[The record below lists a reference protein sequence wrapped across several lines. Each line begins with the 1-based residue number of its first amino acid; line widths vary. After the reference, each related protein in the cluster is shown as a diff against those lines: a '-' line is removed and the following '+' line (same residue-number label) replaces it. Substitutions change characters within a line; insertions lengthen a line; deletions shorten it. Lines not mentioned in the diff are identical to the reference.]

1 MKNKI
6 VLGCFI
12 AASMLA
18 MPSCSDFLTE
28 NPKGKLTPENFFSNQ
43 NELDMS
49 VYALYAKVQASQC
62 NSNPMIVQ
70 CQGDDVTSTTGSNKG
85 AYLSADAFESPSD
98 TKGLEGTWSR
108 FYTIIK
114 AANLIID
121 NAGKAVTSQE
131 EINIALGQ
139 GYYWRAFAYFNLV
152 RVFGPLPMNLHN
164 LPDNNLTPLSTVAE
178 VYEQIVSDLNAAEA
192 CNLPAKYTEA
202 NRSIEG
208 QNIYVSDQTVKAT
221 LAAVYM
227 AMAGY
232 PLNKTE
238 YYANAADKAKEVM
251 DGVNKGTYDHSL
263 LSEWKDVFSYGKT
276 IIMRRSLE

>member
-98 TKGLEGTWSR
+98 TKVLKELGVVFIRSSR
-108 FYTIIK
+108 
-114 AANLIID
+114 
-121 NAGKAVTSQE
+121 Q
-131 EINIALGQ
+131 
-139 GYYWRAFAYFNLV
+139 
-152 RVFGPLPMNLHN
+152 
-164 LPDNNLTPLSTVAE
+164 
-178 VYEQIVSDLNAAEA
+178 QI
-192 CNLPAKYTEA
+192 
-202 NRSIEG
+202 
-208 QNIYVSDQTVKAT
+208 
-221 LAAVYM
+221 
-227 AMAGY
+227 
-232 PLNKTE
+232 
-238 YYANAADKAKEVM
+238 
-251 DGVNKGTYDHSL
+251 
-263 LSEWKDVFSYGKT
+263 
-276 IIMRRSLE
+276 